1 MDLMTNYRLLWF
13 LAQLYLTVEVLATET
28 RNKRSSNKKTEIV
41 HQISS
46 SQNYVYRPHYNIKDK
61 PVVIECDLHVN
72 SIDSVTEVEME
83 FTIEVILHLTW
94 RDPRVMKTFQNQTV
108 ESIELDARKMENFW
122 VPDIFFPNE
131 KRAAFHNVMSANKM
145 IRIHKNSI
153 VHYTTRLSLT
163 LSCPMN
169 LRKYPFDQQTCSVK
183 IESFG
188 FTKSQMRLK
197 WSNNSSP
204 LLVKKGMELPQFQL
218 VGNRY
223 YDLETFS
230 KIRGNYSSLRADFFM
245 VRNINYYVIQMYI
258 PSLLIVMLSWVSFWL
273 NVNSVPGRVN
283 LGVLSVLTISTQSS
297 SVNRTLPRV
306 SYTKAIDIWMAAC
319 LVFVVAALV
328 EFAIANVL
336 SRRGSG
342 KGMLFIKKIIKLA
355 RDKNRSTENSKG
367 GTNPEGS
374 GVRHRENRK
383 EKDTVV
389 GVDGSVQVS
398 NCQHLTI
405 EDDDTVK
412 RKSPERT
419 GVMYAFYLD
428 VASRIM
434 FPLAFGIFNMFYWI
448 YYLNVM
454 NEFEN

>member
-1 MDLMTNYRLLWF
+1 MDAVTTVRWLCV
-13 LAQLYLTVEVLATET
+13 LAQLGLTTEVLATDSRT
-28 RNKRSSNKKTEIV
+28 KRSNNQKTEIV
-41 HQISS
+41 DQISS
-46 SQNYVYRPHYNIKDK
+46 SNNYVYRPNYNNQGK
-61 PVVIECDLHVN
+61 PVIIECDLHIN

-83 FTIEVILHLTW
+83 FTAEVTLHLTW
-94 RDPRVMKTFQNQTV
+94 RDARLDKQFKNFNV
-108 ESIELDARKMENFW
+108 EFVELGAKKMENFW

-145 IRIHKNSI
+145 IRIHKNSL

-169 LRKYPFDQQTCSVK
+169 LRKYPFDQQTCSIK

-188 FTKSQMRLK
+188 FTKSQLSLK
-197 WSNNSSP
+197 WSNSTNP

-218 VGNRY
+218 VGNRF

-230 KIRGNYSSLRADFFM
+230 KIRGNYSSLKADFFM

-342 KGMLFIKKIIKLA
+342 KGMMFIKKIIKLA

-367 GTNPEGS
+367 GIKPEGS
-374 GVRHRENRK
+374 GVRHRDTRTV
-383 EKDTVV
+383 KDTVV
-389 GVDGSVQVS
+389 GVDGSVQVPK
-398 NCQHLTI
+398 CQHLTI
-405 EDDDTVK
+405 EDDDTK
-412 RKSPERT
+412 KTSPKKT
-419 GVMYAFYLD
+419 GVVYAFYLD

-434 FPLAFGIFNMFYWI
+434 FPLSFGIFNLVYWI
-448 YYLNVM
+448 YYLNIM
-454 NEFEN
+454 NDIME